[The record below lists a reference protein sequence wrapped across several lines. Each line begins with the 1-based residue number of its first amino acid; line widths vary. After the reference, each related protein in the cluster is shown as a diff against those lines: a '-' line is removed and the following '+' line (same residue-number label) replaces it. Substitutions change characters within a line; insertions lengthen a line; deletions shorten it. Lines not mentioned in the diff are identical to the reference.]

1 MHPND
6 LKYYDLNE
14 LNNDNKYLILIWKS
28 NIVIMNFLNISL
40 ELALFTLDINV
51 WISALLKARNI
62 HLSSDLEIFS
72 AA

>member
-14 LNNDNKYLILIWKS
+14 LNNDKKYLILIWKS
-28 NIVIMNFLNISL
+28 NIVIMNFLNIYRVMSIS
-40 ELALFTLDINV
+40 LFTLDINV

-62 HLSSDLEIFS
+62 HL
-72 AA
+72 